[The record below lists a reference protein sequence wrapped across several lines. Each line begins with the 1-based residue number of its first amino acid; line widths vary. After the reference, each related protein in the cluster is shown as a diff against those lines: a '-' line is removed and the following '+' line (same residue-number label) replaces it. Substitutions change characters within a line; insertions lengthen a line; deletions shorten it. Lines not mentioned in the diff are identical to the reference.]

1 MNYTIREELPGIWLI
16 DLKVEDRNEYTCAY
30 LLVRGGDAALVEV
43 GPASTYQRIIDA
55 LNEIGVQLKNVRFI
69 FVTHVHLD
77 HAGAAGSLLKHFPRA
92 EIVAHKRGVDHLSDP
107 ERVLWKA
114 SKKVLG
120 SVADIYGKPEPV
132 PENRITSINSR
143 ERFAVSGLSIDI
155 IPTPGHA
162 SHHVCIYLEEKGVI
176 FSGDSAGIFV
186 PCLDVVL
193 PISPPPFI
201 LKLAL
206 QSVKVMLDLQPGII
220 GYTHYGFS
228 KDAIRR
234 LNRYSRQLSVWYEC
248 TKELLSR
255 GTRDSDEILKF
266 ISTRDRDLSIFLQ
279 SSEEVEVIKR
289 TMNSCLDGFIQLV
302 DQENKEIPVFD

>member
-1 MNYTIREELPGIWLI
+1 MNYTIREEFPGIWII

-30 LLVRGGDAALVEV
+30 LLVRGSDAALVEV

-55 LNEIGVQLKNVRFI
+55 LNEIGVQFKNVKFI

-92 EIVAHKRGVDHLSDP
+92 ELVVHKRGVDHLSDP
-107 ERVLWKA
+107 EKVLWKA

-120 SVADIYGKPEPV
+120 SVADIYGKPEPI

-143 ERFAVSGLSIDI
+143 ERFAISGLTIDI

-162 SHHVCIYLEEKGVI
+162 SHHVCIYLEEKGVV

-186 PCLDVVL
+186 PSLDVVL

-206 QSVKVMLDLQPGII
+206 QSVEAMLDLQPGII
-220 GYTHYGFS
+220 AYTHYGFS

-234 LNRYSRQLSVWYEC
+234 LNRYYRQLSIWYEC
-248 TKELLSR
+248 TKEMLSR
-255 GTRDSDEILKF
+255 GIRDSDEIFKF

-289 TMNSCLDGFIQLV
+289 AMNSCLDGFIQLV
-302 DQENKEIPVFD
+302 DEENKGVSIVD